1 MKKNFL
7 ILVMSFSAVT
17 LIAINGCKKSAGS
30 EADYTADFTVQSEDQ
45 TFVSAEDDAV
55 SNDANTLVESD
66 VEFGGG
72 RTENTI
78 CDATITH
85 STTAT
90 TKVLTVTYTG
100 QSCAGN
106 HTRTGMVIITL
117 PKEKRWKDAGAQLSI
132 TYQNLKITRTGDKK
146 SIVLNGTK
154 IITNVSGGE
163 IGSLALLRTITHS
176 ITSSALSITFDDGTK
191 RDWQISKQRV
201 FTYNNGIVISTRGT
215 HAEGTALNISEW
227 GTNRL
232 GKPFITQIAEPLVIR
247 QDCDFRLV
255 SGKIVYANLQSPVTI
270 TFGLNATGAA
280 TSCPVG
286 TDHYYYKV
294 DWTGLQ
300 NVAHSIILP
309 Y

>member
-1 MKKNFL
+1 MKKNVL
-7 ILVMSFSAVT
+7 ILIMAFSAIT
-17 LIAINGCKKSAGS
+17 LITVNGCKKSTAS
-30 EADYTADFTVQSEDQ
+30 EVDYTADFTVQSEDQ

-55 SNDANTLVESD
+55 SNDANTIVEADSA
-66 VEFGGG
+66 FSGA
-72 RTENTI
+72 RTDNGV
-78 CDATITH
+78 CDAVITRS

-90 TKVLTVTYTG
+90 KVLTITYNG

-106 HTRTGMVIITL
+106 HVRTGVVILTL

-132 TYQNLKITRTGDKK
+132 TYQNLKITRAGDNK
-146 SIVLNGTK
+146 SIILNGTK
-154 IITNVSGGE
+154 TITNVTGGE
-163 IGSLALLRTITHS
+163 LINLFRGGTVTHS

-191 RDWQISKQRV
+191 RDWQIAKQRI
-201 FTYNNGIVISTRGT
+201 FTFNNGIVISTRGT
-215 HAEGTALNISEW
+215 HTEGTASNISEW

-232 GKPFITQIAEPLVIR
+232 GKVFSTQIAEPLVIR

-255 SGKIVYANLQSPVTI
+255 SGKIIYSNLQSPVTI

-280 TSCPVG
+280 TTCPG
-286 TDHYYYKV
+286 TTGRYYYKI
-294 DWTGLQ
+294 DWTGLL